1 MLVSLVNNKTFTVFD
16 LIKEAENKLK
26 GVGIETFELDAKILL
41 AHSLGQHE
49 KLVFKLNSR
58 VSQYSYDKFTLLV
71 KRRLKLEPI
80 AYIVGYKH
88 FWKQVY
94 KVDKNVLIPRPETEL
109 IIEVILG
116 KLQNRKNEKLHI
128 LDLGT
133 GSGCII
139 LSLLSELKNSFGVAV
154 DVSDKALNIAKIN
167 ANNLQLSKRLK
178 FIKSNWFNALDEKES
193 FDIIVSNP
201 PYVAENEWQNL
212 SKSIKNFEPSIALS
226 DGGDGLGGYR
236 VIAQSAKKFLKKG
249 AMIILEI
256 GYNQKNLVEN
266 TFENQGYKVG
276 FYKDLQGIYRVAS
289 ISCSVRH

>member
-1 MLVSLVNNKTFTVFD
+1 MKNRAIIVAD
-16 LIKEAENKLK
+16 LINETKNKFREAD
-26 GVGIETFELDAKILL
+26 IETFELDAQILIAHLLDLSQPEKIIFELDK
-41 AHSLGQHE
+41 E
-49 KLVFKLNSR
+49 I
-58 VSQYSYDKFTLLV
+58 SQEVYDRFISLV
-71 KRRLKLEPI
+71 KRRLNFEPI